1 MMNTQYEKNNTQHK
15 IKAVVFDLG
24 ETILNFGKINTVSL
38 FREGAKLS
46 YDYLKS
52 CGQSVGN
59 FEIYCW
65 RNLISLRIRN
75 LISNITGNDFDSS
88 AFLKNL
94 GTRKGLKL
102 SNEQWDH
109 FAWLWYEPL
118 SKIAKIEPDIK
129 QTLTSLKNAGIK
141 LGILSNTFVSGKSIE
156 KQLEEIGI
164 LDLFSMRMYSYQF
177 TFRKPDLRIFK
188 IAAERIGEAF
198 ENIIYVGDRIDKD
211 AKPTLKLGMTPVLKT
226 AYTNTG
232 KAVPQGIFQIRNLSE
247 LPALVQK
254 INSDT

>member
-1 MMNTQYEKNNTQHK
+1 MKNTQHK
-15 IKAVVFDLG
+15 VSAVIFDLG
-24 ETILNFGKINTVSL
+24 ETILNFGKVNHVSL

-46 YDYLKS
+46 YEYLKT

-65 RNLISLRIRN
+65 RNLISLRLQN
-75 LISNITGNDFDSS
+75 LISSITGNDFDSS
-88 AFLKNL
+88 AFLKKIGSKRGFQLN
-94 GTRKGLKL
+94 
-102 SNEQWDH
+102 NEQWDH

-129 QTLTSLKNAGIK
+129 ETMSSLKNAGIK
-141 LGILSNTFVSGKSIE
+141 LGILSNTFVSGYSIE

-164 LDLFSMRMYSYQF
+164 LDLFSVRMYSYQF

-188 IAAERIGEAF
+188 IAAERIGEAL

-211 AKPTLKLGMTPVLKT
+211 ANPTLKLGMTPVIKD

-232 KAVPQGIFQIRNLSE
+232 KAIPQGVFQINKLSE
-247 LPALVQK
+247 LPELINK
-254 INSDT
+254 INT